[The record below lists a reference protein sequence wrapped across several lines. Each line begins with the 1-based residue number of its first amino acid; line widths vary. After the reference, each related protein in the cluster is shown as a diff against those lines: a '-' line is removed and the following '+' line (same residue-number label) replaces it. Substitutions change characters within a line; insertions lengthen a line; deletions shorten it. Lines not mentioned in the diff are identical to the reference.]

1 MSALRY
7 WCSLALAAIVF
18 AAGSSSVRNAVW
30 AQVASESAIAVE
42 SARVEF
48 DHPGGGTP
56 AVELDLPAGLFRDV
70 VGLGDAAIAG
80 VAEGLQT
87 APVNDE
93 ATQADVKLAT
103 DQLAAIR
110 TIVGSVQ
117 GALGEVRVRVYA
129 DSEGIDVGSLVS
141 HYDAKL
147 NESAWT
153 KIVHARDDEKF
164 ATVFLMRDNGA
175 VRGVFVIVTE
185 GRELV
190 LVNVLCD
197 ISPERIKQITKQATS
212 IGLELGGED
221 ALREIVGKI
230 RGRRSHA
237 AVTAPVATVSD
248 SAHIHE

>member
-1 MSALRY
+1 
-7 WCSLALAAIVF
+7 
-18 AAGSSSVRNAVW
+18 
-30 AQVASESAIAVE
+30 
-42 SARVEF
+42 
-48 DHPGGGTP
+48 
-56 AVELDLPAGLFRDV
+56 

-80 VAEGLQT
+80 VAEALQT
-87 APVNDE
+87 APAGNE
-93 ATQADVKLAT
+93 STQADVKLAT
-103 DQLAAIR
+103 NQLAAIR
-110 TIVGSVQ
+110 TIVSSVQ
-117 GALGEVRVRVYA
+117 GAVGEVRVYA
-129 DSEGIDVGSLVS
+129 ASEGMDVASLVN

-153 KIVHARDDEKF
+153 KIVHGRDDEKF
-164 ATVFLMRDNGA
+164 ATVFLMRDSGA
-175 VRGVFVIVTE
+175 IRGVFVVATE

-230 RGRRSHA
+230 RGRRTHSA
-237 AVTAPVATVSD
+237 MTAPVAAVSD